1 MVSPQIKFPD
11 DLITSSRSIKLGQ
24 LCCRDWLFSMTIWCH
39 IAAMLKRICMQS
51 LCKRIKLLS
60 GVEYLLQVE
69 TPIPTQSFWR
79 PMQYPSLNI
88 HHHHWSLTYLE
99 ELIVFNV
106 DTKYGCYKRM
116 VLLNPILPAL
126 QICGRKSRDGHK
138 QIQKNPKF
146 RRQYTA

>member
-1 MVSPQIKFPD
+1 
-11 DLITSSRSIKLGQ
+11 
-24 LCCRDWLFSMTIWCH
+24 MTIWWH
-39 IAAMLKRICMQS
+39 IAAMLKRICMQN

-69 TPIPTQSFWR
+69 TPIPTQSFWI

-126 QICGRKSRDGHK
+126 QICGRISRDGHK
-138 QIQKNPKF
+138 QIQKNPDPLFLNNLHVPCLYPPICWMDEVSRERPGRCKGITLG
-146 RRQYTA
+146 QE